1 MCAGVV
7 TARPPDEVTVASP
20 GSLFLWPPVMSCSSF
35 IMKLSRN
42 SFSIPALGEAGT
54 RDPWS
59 FLDSQARL
67 VSSRFSRRPSESN

>member
-42 SFSIPALGEAGT
+42 SLFLYPSPGGGRYKRSLGFPG
-54 RDPWS
+54 
-59 FLDSQARL
+59 
-67 VSSRFSRRPSESN
+67 